1 MIHKER
7 IKRLNE
13 VKETNGDYVLYWMQ
27 ASQRLHYNPAFLYA
41 LLESERLSLPLVV
54 YFGLMDHFPD
64 AALRHYQFMVE
75 GLLEIKRELSERGI
89 RFVVVHNSPEIG
101 AWKLSENAAVLVT
114 DRGYLRIEREFR
126 SRIKEKVSCP
136 FIQVESNVVVPVDT
150 VSQKEEY
157 AAATIRRK
165 IERLLPEFT
174 HPMELPSYDFPEY
187 TGAFPVEEMAF
198 ENLAEILAALNI
210 DRSVFPVSHY
220 FRGGYSEAKKHLQRF
235 LQEKYTNFASL
246 RNDPAVDAASNL
258 SPYLHFGQISP
269 LEIYLSLPQAPSENR
284 ASMVDELIV
293 RRELA
298 MNFVEYNPQ
307 YDTFG
312 SISSFARETLLSHK
326 NDPRPYL
333 YTKEEL
339 EQAKT
344 HDPYWNAAQSEM
356 VVKGKMHGYMRMYWG
371 KKVIEW
377 TSSPEEAYDILV
389 YLNNRY
395 SLDGRDPNGYAGIAW
410 CFGKHDRAWK
420 ERAVFGKVR
429 YMNDKGL
436 ERKFSIGT
444 YVKNVDALKQGEDSN
459 G

>member
-1 MIHKER
+1 MIEKER
-7 IKRLNE
+7 IKHLNHIASSE
-13 VKETNGDYVLYWMQ
+13 GDYVLYWMQ
-27 ASQRLHYNPAFLYA
+27 ASQRLHYNHAFLYA
-41 LLESERLSLPLVV
+41 LSESERLSLPLVV

-75 GLLEIKRELSERGI
+75 GLLEVNHELSKRGI

-101 AWKLSENAAVLVT
+101 ALKLSENASVLVT

-126 SRIKEKVSCP
+126 SRIKEKVPCP
-136 FIQVESNVVVPVDT
+136 FIQVETNVVVPVDT

-165 IERLLPEFT
+165 IERLLPDFT
-174 HPMELPSYDFPEY
+174 YPMELPPYEGKAY
-187 TGAFPVEEMAF
+187 TGALPVEEMVF
-198 ENLAEILAALNI
+198 TNLTEVLHLLDL
-210 DRSVFPVSHY
+210 DRSVLPVSHI
-220 FRGGYSEAKKHLQRF
+220 FQGGYSEAKKHLETF
-235 LQEKYTNFASL
+235 LQEKYPYFAAL
-246 RNDPAVDAASNL
+246 RNDPSEDAASNL

-269 LEIYLSLPQAPSENR
+269 LEIYLSLPADASENR
-284 ASMVDELIV
+284 ASMVDELVV

-298 MNFVEYNPQ
+298 MNFVENNPQ

-312 SISSFARETLLSHK
+312 SISSFARDTLLIHK
-326 NDPRPYL
+326 EDPRPYL

-339 EQAKT
+339 EQSKT
-344 HDPYWNAAQSEM
+344 HDPYWNAAQKEL
-356 VVKGKMHGYMRMYWG
+356 VLKGKMHGYMRMYWG

-377 TSSPEEAYDILV
+377 TASPEEAYDILV
-389 YLNNRY
+389 HLNNRY

-420 ERAVFGKVR
+420 EREVFGKVR

-444 YVKNVDALKQGEDSN
+444 YEKNVDALKKGED
-459 G
+459 

>member
-1 MIHKER
+1 MIEKER
-7 IKRLNE
+7 IKHLNHI
-13 VKETNGDYVLYWMQ
+13 KESEGDYVLYWMQ
-27 ASQRLHYNPAFLYA
+27 ASQRLHYNHAFQYA

-75 GLLEIKRELSERGI
+75 GLLEVKSALSKKGI

-101 AWKLSENAAVLVT
+101 ARKLSENAAVLVT
-114 DRGYLRIEREFR
+114 DRGYLRIERDFR
-126 SRIKEKVSCP
+126 NRIKEKVSCP
-136 FIQVESNVVVPVDT
+136 FIQVETNVVVPVDT

-174 HPMELPSYDFPEY
+174 HPMELGPYEVPMYSD
-187 TGAFPVEEMAF
+187 ALPVEEMLF
-198 ENLAEILAALNI
+198 ENLAEILHDLDL
-210 DRSVFPVSHY
+210 DRGVLPVSHY
-220 FRGGYSEAKKHLQRF
+220 FRGGYSEAKKHLKKF
-235 LQEKYTNFASL
+235 LEEKYSNFASL
-246 RNDPAVDAASNL
+246 RNDPAVDVASNL

-269 LEIYLSLPQAPSENR
+269 LEIYLSLPLDLSENR

-298 MNFVEYNPQ
+298 MNFVEHNPQ

-312 SISSFARETLLSHK
+312 SISSFARDTLLIHK
-326 NDPRPYL
+326 NDPRSYL
-333 YTKEEL
+333 YTKKEL
-339 EQAKT
+339 EESKT
-344 HDPYWNAAQSEM
+344 HDPYWNAAQSEL
-356 VVKGKMHGYMRMYWG
+356 VLKGKMHGYMRMYWG

-377 TSSPEEAYDILV
+377 TASPEEAYDILV

-420 ERAVFGKVR
+420 EREIFGKVR